1 MTTQQSKKQQLKN
14 KRIVITGASMGIG
27 QAVAIKL
34 AQEGAKV
41 VINARGE
48 SGLKDTVAKIN
59 ALGGTVVTSCGSV
72 ADYDYCEQLINTCID
87 EFGAIDGLINC
98 AGLAEPVGSSILN
111 VEQSDWRTQIDVH
124 LHGTFNTC
132 RHAAP
137 IMAKQ
142 GYGTLIN
149 TSSHA
154 FLGMF
159 GSTGYAAGKGGT
171 NSLSMAI
178 AMDLKAHNI
187 NVNCVCPGAKTRLS
201 TGDDYE
207 KIIEDLNQRGLLD
220 ENQMQTSL
228 NPPDPSHVAALY
240 AYLMTDA
247 ARDISGRIF
256 WGVGGYAGTF
266 YRNDDQVFC
275 IRDHEEHPPWTLEE
289 LEKKFKT
296 SALHQ
301 PEKLYNVLGHI
312 GPFRIA
318 AKQDM
323 LMAIANSRLVQT
335 IQGWIKKK
343 KR

>member
-1 MTTQQSKKQQLKN
+1 MAKQHLKG
-14 KRIVITGASMGIG
+14 KRIIITGASMGIG

-48 SGLKDTVAKIN
+48 SGLKETVAQIN
-59 ALGGTVVTSCGSV
+59 TLGGDVITSCGSV
-72 ADYDYCEQLINTCID
+72 ADYNYCEQLIKTCID

-111 VEQSDWRTQIDVH
+111 IEQADWHTQINVH

-142 GYGTLIN
+142 GYGTIIN

-154 FLGMF
+154 FLGMY

-171 NSLSMAI
+171 NSLTMAI
-178 AMDLKAHNI
+178 AMDLKEHNI
-187 NVNCVCPGAKTRLS
+187 NVNCICPGAKTRLS

-207 KIIEDLNQRGLLD
+207 TIIEDLSQRGLLD
-220 ENQMQTSL
+220 DNMKEASL
-228 NPPDPSHVAALY
+228 NPPDPAHVAALY

-275 IRDHEEHPPWTLEE
+275 MRDHEYHSPWTLEE
-289 LEKKFKT
+289 LTEKLKAP
-296 SALHQ
+296 SLHK

-318 AKQDM
+318 AKQEV
-323 LMAIANSRLVQT
+323 LMRLANSHVV
-335 IQGWIKKK
+335 KKLQNWVNRNK
-343 KR
+343 EKR